1 MHDFTFFYGAIPTS
15 SAPIVFASQF
25 DPESAELIATAVLFG
40 LVLAGPIMFVTAYS
54 LNDGGDLDSSRWAAK
69 NGGDVDILGRK

>member
-1 MHDFTFFYGAIPTS
+1 MRPFSEPSSQVLHDFTFFYGAIPTS

-25 DPESAELIATAVLFG
+25 DPESTELIATAVLFG

-54 LNDGGDLDSSRWAAK
+54 LNDGGDLENSASFD
-69 NGGDVDILGRK
+69 L